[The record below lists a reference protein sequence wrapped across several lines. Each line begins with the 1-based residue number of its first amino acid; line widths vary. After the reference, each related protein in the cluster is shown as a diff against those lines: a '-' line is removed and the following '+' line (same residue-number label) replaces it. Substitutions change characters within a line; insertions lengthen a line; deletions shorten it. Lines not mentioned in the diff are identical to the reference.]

1 MNGQM
6 VVIQNYCMNEIGI
19 AQSKDN
25 KYNMTNQQTWG
36 VQKHGVYLLTKLS
49 KPCNFVHQS

>member
-25 KYNMTNQQTWG
+25 KYNMTNQQI
-36 VQKHGVYLLTKLS
+36 
-49 KPCNFVHQS
+49 